1 MKVRPT
7 QSRERVKGRSPLRGQ
22 GAAPLGFPPINTRK
36 KPEKVTNSIAR
47 KGQGTKS
54 LAGSRGSAPWFPP
67 INTRKKP
74 EKVTNSIARKGVQR
88 VEDPLAGSRGS
99 APWFPPINT
108 RKKPEKVTN
117 SIARKGVQRV
127 EDPLA
132 GSRGS
137 APCASL
143 IQTALCGQY
152 AFNPIVDACRVSQR
166 QSQRLIQRLQLVV
179 VVFTVQYLQMQ
190 R

>member
-22 GAAPLGFPPINTRK
+22 GAAPLG
-36 KPEKVTNSIAR
+36 S
-47 KGQGTKS
+47 
-54 LAGSRGSAPWFPP
+54 PP

-117 SIARKGVQRV
+117 PIARKGVQRV

-143 IQTALCGQY
+143 IQTALCGQHTL
-152 AFNPIVDACRVSQR
+152 NPIVDACRVSQR

-179 VVFTVQYLQMQ
+179 VVFTVQHLQMQ

>member
-1 MKVRPT
+1 MKKSPT

-22 GAAPLGFPPINTRK
+22 GAAPLG
-36 KPEKVTNSIAR
+36 S
-47 KGQGTKS
+47 
-54 LAGSRGSAPWFPP
+54 PP

-88 VEDPLAGSRGS
+88 GEDPLAGSRGS
-99 APWFPPINT
+99 APWVPPINT

-117 SIARKGVQRV
+117 PIARKGVQRV

-143 IQTALCGQY
+143 IQTALCGQHTL
-152 AFNPIVDACRVSQR
+152 NPIVDACRVSQR

-179 VVFTVQYLQMQ
+179 VVFTVQHLQMQ

>member
-22 GAAPLGFPPINTRK
+22 G
-36 KPEKVTNSIAR
+36 
-47 KGQGTKS
+47 
-54 LAGSRGSAPWFPP
+54 GSAPWFPP

-88 VEDPLAGSRGS
+88 VEDPLAGSRCS
-99 APWFPPINT
+99 APWVSPINT
-108 RKKPEKVTN
+108 RKLYEKVTN
-117 SIARKGVQRV
+117 AIARKGVQRV

-132 GSRGS
+132 GSRCS
-137 APCASL
+137 APCAFL
-143 IQTALCGQY
+143 IQTALCGQH
-152 AFNPIVDACRVSQR
+152 ALNPIVDARRVSQR

-179 VVFTVQYLQMQ
+179 VVFTVQHLQMQ

>member
-22 GAAPLGFPPINTRK
+22 G
-36 KPEKVTNSIAR
+36 
-47 KGQGTKS
+47 TKS
-54 LAGSRGSAPWFPP
+54 LAGSRGSAPWFSP

-74 EKVTNSIARKGVQR
+74 EKVANSIARKGVQR

-99 APWFPPINT
+99 APWVPPINT

-117 SIARKGVQRV
+117 AIARKGVQRV

-143 IQTALCGQY
+143 IQTALCGQHTL
-152 AFNPIVDACRVSQR
+152 NPIVDACRVSQR

-179 VVFTVQYLQMQ
+179 VVFTVQHLQMQ

>member
-1 MKVRPT
+1 MHNLH
-7 QSRERVKGRSPLRGQ
+7 GSPFYNGT
-22 GAAPLGFPPINTRK
+22 FPKPNTRAL
-36 KPEKVTNSIAR
+36 PESSTSSIAR
-47 KGQGTKS
+47 K
-54 LAGSRGSAPWFPP
+54 
-67 INTRKKP
+67 
-74 EKVTNSIARKGVQR
+74 EVQR

-99 APWFPPINT
+99 APWVSPINT
-108 RKKPEKVTN
+108 RKKSEKVTN

-137 APCASL
+137 APCASS
-143 IQTALCGQY
+143 IQTALCGQHTL
-152 AFNPIVDACRVSQR
+152 NPIVDACRVSQR

-179 VVFTVQYLQMQ
+179 VVFTVQHLQMQ